1 MKDYDEISI
10 EDGKI
15 LVKTART
22 IVTEYLKNKTKV
34 TLDKKFES
42 NYSFNSGVFVT
53 LNNPLGLRGCIGYPL
68 PNKKLFDA
76 LVEASIAAA
85 TEDPRFPPV
94 KSEELDQ
101 ITFEVTVLTQP
112 VEIQVSDPKEYPSK
126 IKVGR
131 DGLIVKHGLNSGL
144 LLPQVPIEYSW
155 TEEEFLGHTCEKANL
170 PWDFWKDKEIKIQ
183 KFEGIVFKEESPNG
197 NVIREELYSSN

>member
-1 MKDYDEISI
+1 MKNYNEISI

-22 IVTEYLKNKTKV
+22 IITEYLKNKTKI

-68 PNKKLFDA
+68 PDRKLFD
-76 LVEASIAAA
+76 LLIEASIAAA

-94 KSEELDQ
+94 KNEELDQ
-101 ITFEVTVLTQP
+101 ITF
-112 VEIQVSDPKEYPSK
+112 
-126 IKVGR
+126 
-131 DGLIVKHGLNSGL
+131 
-144 LLPQVPIEYSW
+144 
-155 TEEEFLGHTCEKANL
+155 
-170 PWDFWKDKEIKIQ
+170 
-183 KFEGIVFKEESPNG
+183 
-197 NVIREELYSSN
+197 